1 MSRESLFPFLPAA
14 LAAVSD
20 VLTAGIVVAHQPDYP
35 ATVVVYQVVMFGAAL
50 LAAVPRKSVQFVGL
64 VTLLAGVAIT
74 ALSVGVFYLPTFF
87 AVVWLMVRDGPTPV
101 PPGGRIDRKLKTP
114 KTQGRDLNTYSEDA
128 GGGTP
133 L

>member
-14 LAAVSD
+14 LAAVTG

-35 ATVVVYQVVMFGAAL
+35 AGVVVYQVLMFGAAL
-50 LAAVPRKSVQFVGL
+50 LAAVPTKWVRFVAFGM
-64 VTLLAGVAIT
+64 LLAGIAIT

-101 PPGGRIDRKLKTP
+101 QPGQDRP
-114 KTQGRDLNTYSEDA
+114 EIED
-128 GGGTP
+128 GKKHKGVT
-133 L
+133 

>member
-74 ALSVGVFYLPTFF
+74 ALSVGVSSDALCGC
-87 AVVWLMVRDGPTPV
+87 VVDGEGW
-101 PPGGRIDRKLKTP
+101 PGARSAR
-114 KTQGRDLNTYSEDA
+114 A
-128 GGGTP
+128 G
-133 L
+133 